1 MNQLITELE
10 SQPGYRTPSVKTL
23 QFIYKLSIIK
33 DMPVMTDYWISSLEK
48 KSIIGVKT
56 NGSVGP
62 DGKEVQERLL
72 VKSEEEYTSQI
83 SAMYKIE
90 QEYVIMTENSIY
102 VVDIN
107 IPSKRISSKA

>member
-33 DMPVMTDYWISSLEK
+33 DMPIMTDYWISSLEK
-48 KSIIGVKT
+48 KSMIGVKT
-56 NGSVGP
+56 TGTVGE
-62 DGKEVQERLL
+62 DGKEVQDRLL
-72 VKSEEEYTSQI
+72 VKSAEEYTSNI
-83 SAMYKIE
+83 MAMYKIE

-102 VVDIN
+102 VVDSN
-107 IPSKRISSKA
+107 IQTKRITSS